1 MGTGGVDEVE
11 TGGADEV
18 GTGGADEVETGGVD
32 EVETGG
38 TNEEV
43 QILSS
48 SSKSEFV
55 RIFFLL
61 KSLKE
66 YSFLSFR
73 KIDEGVAH

>member
-1 MGTGGVDEVE
+1 MCDQKVNRNPNAPDGDWGE
-11 TGGADEV
+11 
-18 GTGGADEVETGGVD
+18 EVETGGVD